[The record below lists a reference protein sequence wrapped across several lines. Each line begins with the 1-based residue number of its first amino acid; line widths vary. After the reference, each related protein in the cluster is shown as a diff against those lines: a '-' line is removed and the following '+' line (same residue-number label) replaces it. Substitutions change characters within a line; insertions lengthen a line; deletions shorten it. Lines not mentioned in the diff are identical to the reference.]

1 MAAIATA
8 LGFMGSGWG
17 PRRPWTPQLQERS
30 LDAQRHKMEAAQ
42 AKRLRRRVRNLATA
56 PIPNVDHD

>member
-1 MAAIATA
+1 MAAVATA

-17 PRRPWTPQLQERS
+17 PRPRAPVLQERS